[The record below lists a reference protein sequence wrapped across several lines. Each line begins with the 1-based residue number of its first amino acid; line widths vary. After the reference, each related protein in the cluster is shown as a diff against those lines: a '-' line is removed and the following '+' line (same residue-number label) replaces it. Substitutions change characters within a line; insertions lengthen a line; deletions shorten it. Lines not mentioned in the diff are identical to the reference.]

1 MPYPHMT
8 EAQWKKLIS
17 EIKQGNCTPF
27 LGAAACYGLF
37 QTGSEIAKE
46 WAKECEYPIEKE
58 STDLAKVAQYYSLHI
73 GDEKYPQKLMKEKLN
88 ISKQNATADIIN
100 KLPHNFLATL
110 PISIYMTTN
119 YDNEM
124 YEALERYEPLEKG
137 DRKSPTY
144 KICDFNK
151 SAKNNSKLEFVPSVK
166 SPLVYH
172 LHGHI
177 EDINSMVLAENDYL
191 DFLAKI
197 TTKSLPAPIHGALT
211 KNTLLFIGYSLSD
224 VTFRTLYRGIINQFK
239 LNNQFKSTDQFNV
252 AIQIVDD
259 KTEEQ
264 FRFLETTFRSFNN
277 IQIFWGTA
285 EEFIK
290 KLEQR
295 LK

>member
-1 MPYPHMT
+1 MPPYTHMT
-8 EAQWKKLIS
+8 EGQWKKLIS

-37 QTGSEIAKE
+37 QKGYEIAEE
-46 WAKECEYPIEKE
+46 WAIECEYPIKKE
-58 STDLAKVAQYYSLHI
+58 SSDLAKVAQYYSLHI
-73 GDEKYPQKLMKEKLN
+73 GMEKYPHQLMKEKLEKQ
-88 ISKQNATADIIN
+88 KQNATPDVLN
-100 KLPHNFLATL
+100 KLPHNFLARL

-124 YEALERYEPLEKG
+124 YLALKKVHE
-137 DRKSPTY
+137 SPTY
-144 KICDFNK
+144 KICDLNK
-151 SAKNNSKLEFVPSVK
+151 SPKNNSKLEFVPSLE

-177 EDINSMVLAENDYL
+177 DNINSLVLTENDYL
-191 DFLAKI
+191 DFLSKI

-239 LNNQFKSTDQFNV
+239 LNNQFKLPDQFNV

-264 FRFLETTFRSFNN
+264 RRFLETTFRSFNN

-285 EEFIK
+285 ERFIDE
-290 KLEQR
+290 LQER